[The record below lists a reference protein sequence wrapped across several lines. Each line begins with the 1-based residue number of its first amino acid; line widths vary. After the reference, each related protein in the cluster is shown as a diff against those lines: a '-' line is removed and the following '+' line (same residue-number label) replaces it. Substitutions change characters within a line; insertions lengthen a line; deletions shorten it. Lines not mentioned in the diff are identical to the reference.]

1 MFAKVDKKG
10 LTAVTEVKSQKNK
23 KVLQSFLICE
33 QKIIFVNLQL
43 IEPERK
49 VAVSYVG
56 NRKSHVPILI
66 RMYSWRLL

>member
-10 LTAVTEVKSQKNK
+10 LTEVKSQKQNK

-49 VAVSYVG
+49 EAVSYVG
-56 NRKSHVPILI
+56 SRKSHVPILI
-66 RMYSWRLL
+66 RMYSWR

>member
-49 VAVSYVG
+49 EAVSYVG
-56 NRKSHVPILI
+56 SRKSHVPILI
-66 RMYSWRLL
+66 RMYSWR